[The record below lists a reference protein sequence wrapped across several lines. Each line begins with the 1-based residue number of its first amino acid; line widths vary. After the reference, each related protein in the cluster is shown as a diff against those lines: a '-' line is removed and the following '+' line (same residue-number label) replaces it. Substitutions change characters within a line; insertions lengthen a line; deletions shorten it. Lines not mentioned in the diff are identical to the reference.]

1 MNHPELLVVLCAIGA
16 LALDFLVVPSLDPR
30 AFPVGIA
37 YVIVA
42 VAATILVYM
51 DTKAINREKG
61 RKVIDPAVWSLLTL
75 LLAFIAVPWYLISKR
90 EEALTSTG

>member
-1 MNHPELLVVLCAIGA
+1 MKHPELLVVLCAIGA
-16 LALDFLVVPSLDPR
+16 LALDLLVVPS
-30 AFPVGIA
+30 VGIA

-42 VAATILVYM
+42 VTATILVYM

-75 LLAFIAVPWYLISKR
+75 LLVLIAVPWYLLSKR